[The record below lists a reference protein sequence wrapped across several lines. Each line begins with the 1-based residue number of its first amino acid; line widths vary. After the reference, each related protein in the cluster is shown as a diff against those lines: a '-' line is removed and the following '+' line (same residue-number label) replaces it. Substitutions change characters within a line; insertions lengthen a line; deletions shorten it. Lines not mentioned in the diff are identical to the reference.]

1 MWGNG
6 IAALPGA
13 CCACAGEGGLWH
25 RLDGRGGLRR
35 AGRRRS
41 IFVCLGMAAPRL
53 CVPGSGGCAV
63 AARSRRGRSLRGRLW
78 SGRVRAAR
86 SRRTA
91 CSASLAIRDLS
102 LRHCRWSRPR
112 QCVRRR
118 IRRGAPEEHRSARR
132 RRDRRASAALRRAQ
146 GGPPRWASRP
156 VHRWRR
162 LPPIRSRRPRLGRA
176 AAADAAAVSRAVLR
190 REILT
195 VAAPARGAGAP
206 MDPHAPGVRR
216 GGCRGGPA
224 RDCRA
229 AAQRIGR
236 CTGLARSR
244 AEPSLARPA
253 ARSIRAAVRARR
265 LPVAACVTV
274 CRLRLRPRVVLRYDE
289 RPLNH

>member
-1 MWGNG
+1 MRGNG
-6 IAALPGA
+6 IAALPGV
-13 CCACAGEGGLWH
+13 CRACAGEDGLWH

-41 IFVCLGMAAPRL
+41 IFICLGMAAPRL
-53 CVPGSGGCAV
+53 VVPRSGGCAV
-63 AARSRRGRSLRGRLW
+63 AARSRRALRSRFW

-91 CSASLAIRDLS
+91 RPASLAIGRLS
-102 LRHCRWSRPR
+102 LRPCRWSRAR
-112 QCVRRR
+112 QSVRRR

-146 GGPPRWASRP
+146 GGPPGWASRP

-162 LPPIRSRRPRLGRA
+162 LPPIPSRRPRLGRA
-176 AAADAAAVSRAVLR
+176 AAADAAAVSRAVPR
-190 REILT
+190 RAILT
-195 VAAPARGAGAP
+195 VAAPAGGAGAP

-216 GGCRGGPA
+216 GGCWGGPA

-253 ARSIRAAVRARR
+253 ARSIRATVRARR